1 MVLTLI
7 IWYLS
12 LMKYLSLVSLCLF
25 CFQMQT
31 VHGQI
36 EVPTVEEEKQ
46 EKKAKERKE
55 MDPSEIKTEVIFY
68 ANWANTSR
76 VLRPNSAND
85 GLFGAPLGIREDES
99 NLNVWSYG
107 LGFRSA
113 FKENFMWQGGISFM
127 RNGESFDY
135 QATDSDSTFAY
146 QTFYNYVAMPV
157 KVFYKYGSRVN
168 FYGGL
173 GIMPQLFFSYRQ
185 EQQWTTT
192 LNAQATETIKT
203 KNGFNTF
210 VLAGT
215 ITAGV
220 QLRMNSGTSV
230 FVEPE
235 YRIHLTNSYTEIDSY
250 EHFGRAFGLNFGI
263 TYPI

>member
-1 MVLTLI
+1 M
-7 IWYLS
+7 
-12 LMKYLSLVSLCLF
+12 LC
-25 CFQMQT
+25 Q
-31 VHGQI
+31 VNKVNAQI
-36 EVPTVEEEKQ
+36 EVPESEKLDT
-46 EKKAKERKE
+46 ERPERKNL
-55 MDPSEIKTEVIFY
+55 DPSEVTSEVVVL
-68 ANWANTSR
+68 ANWSNTTR
-76 VLRPNSAND
+76 VLRPNPSNG
-85 GLFGAPLGIREDES
+85 GLFGEPLGIREDES

-107 LGFRSA
+107 LGFRSV

-127 RNGESFDY
+127 RNGETFDY

-146 QTFYNYVAMPV
+146 QTYYNYVAMPI
-157 KVFYKYGSRVN
+157 KVMYRYGGRVS

-173 GIMPQLFFSYRQ
+173 GIMPQLFYSFRQ
-185 EQQWTTT
+185 EQQWTTVVNT
-192 LNAQATETIKT
+192 QVTETVKT
-203 KNGFNTF
+203 RNGYNTF

-220 QLRMNSGTSV
+220 QLRMNSGASL

-250 EHFGRAFGLNFGI
+250 EHFGRAFGLNLGF